1 MYENFYSLLLGRGC
15 LSVNCS
21 CREGGFPVDNNARKK
36 TFKLINHDRLCNK
49 MEFQFKSD
57 HTTLITLK
65 LLGILALP
73 LIKLFNIL

>member
-1 MYENFYSLLLGRGC
+1 MKTFTHSCWVVVAC
-15 LSVNCS
+15 LSIVPA
-21 CREGGFPVDNNARKK
+21 EKVAFLLITMPEKK